1 MITKA
6 SFLQNALFV
15 LAAISLVN
23 CSPATPCPF
32 GGSTTGG
39 TARMRRP
46 ADAGMCTTSGGGG
59 GGTCSSTL
67 TPTQVMLSVDTNG
80 NVLEYGIDSTTG
92 ALTLMC
98 NTATAASGPLAVSN
112 NNFLYILD
120 TSTTPAQVFGFIIAH
135 GKSGAL
141 AALTGSPF
149 KLSEN
154 ISGFAAIVPDP
165 LGRFLFV
172 TNQSG
177 NDVHV
182 LTITAGALAEA
193 TNSPF
198 AVQTPDHIAI
208 TTAGTFAYVPDSTD
222 GNIFIFSLS
231 ATGQLVSAASSPLI
245 IPNTF
250 DRASF
255 AIVHPTANFLFTA
268 DIESVASYA
277 TDPNTGA
284 LTLVNGSTVSTGGS
298 QVTPAA
304 LALDGTGKFLYVTP
318 VGANG
323 LNSNLSTN
331 ILGYQIDTT
340 GGGLTLVPNAPFT
353 STSTLD
359 VIANPLGQELYIF
372 SEPTTPTVVAFTA
385 PIDTFGN
392 LTIPT
397 TGLTVTADASPV
409 IANIQ

>member
-1 MITKA
+1 MITKMRL
-6 SFLQNALFV
+6 LQSLLLGLTAM
-15 LAAISLVN
+15 SLVN

-32 GGSTTGG
+32 GGSTA
-39 TARMRRP
+39 ARMRRP
-46 ADAGMCTTSGGGG
+46 EAAGMCTTGGGGG

-67 TPTQVMLSVDTNG
+67 TPTQVMLSVDSKG

-98 NTATAASGPLAVSN
+98 NTATAALGPLAISA
-112 NNFLYILD
+112 NNFLYVLD

-141 AALTGSPF
+141 GALTGSPF

-154 ISGFAAIVPDP
+154 ITGFSSLVADP

-172 TNQSG
+172 TNQAG

-182 LTITAGALAEA
+182 LKITAGALAEA

-208 TTAGTFAYVPDSTD
+208 TSAGTFAYVPDSTD

-231 ATGQLVSAASSPLI
+231 STGQLVSAASSPLI
-245 IPNTF
+245 IPSTF
-250 DRASF
+250 DRAFF
-255 AIVHPTANFLFTA
+255 AITHPTANFLFTA

-284 LTLVNGSTVSTGGS
+284 LTLVNGSTVSTGGF

-304 LALDGTGKFLYVTP
+304 LALDGTGKFMYVTP
-318 VGANG
+318 AGANG
-323 LNSNLSTN
+323 LNSNLSNN

-340 GGGLTLVPNAPFT
+340 GGGLTIVPNAPFT

-359 VIANPLGQELYIF
+359 VLANPLGQELYIF
-372 SEPTTPTVVAFTA
+372 SEVTAPTVVEFTA
-385 PIDTFGN
+385 PIDTSGN